1 MTKVGDKFI
10 AKSMV
15 SGFPDLIVVFKG
27 IQETGF
33 ENFPDFA
40 VYDLTVDLP
49 GHPKHSTVSKDTL
62 YASGY
67 VLQHDA
73 P

>member
-1 MTKVGDKFI
+1 MAKVGDRFV

-33 ENFPDFA
+33 ESFPDFA
-40 VYDLTVDLP
+40 MYDLTTDLP
-49 GHPKHSTVSKDTL
+49 NHPKYSTVSKDTIH
-62 YASGY
+62 ASGY